1 MGSGGKSA
9 NTGGGGQ
16 VAQTLT
22 LNGSQIAI
30 SGGNNIDIGPLL
42 NNDYNNLA
50 NKPTIPA
57 DVSDLTDTSN
67 FLGGGSQ
74 TLSLIGTQLT
84 ISGQNTVDFAGM
96 FTDTDNQT
104 LSWNSSNNY
113 LTISNGNYVD
123 LSSLAGGGGASAL
136 SLI

>member
-1 MGSGGKSA
+1 MFLHTTVQMGSIHPQIQAVVEHK
-9 NTGGGGQ
+9 T
-16 VAQTLT
+16 QTLT

-67 FLGGGSQ
+67 LFRRWFS
-74 TLSLIGTQLT
+74 I
-84 ISGQNTVDFAGM
+84 IIVKRNAV
-96 FTDTDNQT
+96 
-104 LSWNSSNNY
+104 NNFRSKY
-113 LTISNGNYVD
+113 S
-123 LSSLAGGGGASAL
+123 
-136 SLI
+136 

>member
-1 MGSGGKSA
+1 MFLHTTVQLQDRIPTA
-9 NTGGGGQ
+9 NTGGGGAG
-16 VAQTLT
+16 VPQTLT

-67 FLGGGSQ
+67 L
-74 TLSLIGTQLT
+74 
-84 ISGQNTVDFAGM
+84 
-96 FTDTDNQT
+96 
-104 LSWNSSNNY
+104 
-113 LTISNGNYVD
+113 
-123 LSSLAGGGGASAL
+123 
-136 SLI
+136 